1 MDKKRRKPENSRPVV
16 NCRSSTDE
24 PVFGPGLIKLL
35 EHLEESGSMKEAC
48 QKMEMSY
55 SKGWKIINR
64 AERELETPLLIRHQG
79 GRSGG
84 KCEITAEG
92 KTLMEKYRAMEAEV
106 KMCARASF
114 ERWFGELVT

>member
-1 MDKKRRKPENSRPVV
+1 MDKKEESRKFKPVV
-16 NCRSSTDE
+16 KLQVCTDE

-35 EHLEESGSMKEAC
+35 EHLEENGSMKEAC

-64 AERELETPLLIRHQG
+64 AERELVTPLLIRHQG

-84 KCEITAEG
+84 KCEITTEG
-92 KTLMEKYRAMEAEV
+92 KAMMKKFRAMEAEV
-106 KMCARASF
+106 KACACDSF
-114 ERWFGELVT
+114 KRWFEEF

>member
-1 MDKKRRKPENSRPVV
+1 MAKKEESRKFRPVV
-16 NCRSSTDE
+16 KLQVCTDE

-64 AERELETPLLIRHQG
+64 AERELGTPLLIRHQG